1 MTRHDAREQ
10 AFLVMFEKIFN
21 NEEKISEIIVKAEE
35 NDLIK
40 LNGFSKD
47 VLLKYEEKCDEVD
60 NAISEHLKDWT
71 LQRLPKVSLA
81 VLRLAATEIMFC
93 EDTPN
98 GVAAN
103 EAVELA
109 KKFGTVDDA
118 SYINGVLGSLIKS
131 L

>member
-21 NEEKISEIIVKAEE
+21 NEETISEIIEKAEE
-35 NDLIK
+35 NELIK

-47 VLLKYEEKCDEVD
+47 VLSKYEENASCIDEAV
-60 NAISEHLKDWT
+60 SEHLKDWT

-81 VLRLAATEIMFC
+81 VLRLAATEIKFC
-93 EDTPN
+93 DETPN

-103 EAVELA
+103 EAVEIA
-109 KKFGTVDDA
+109 KKFGTPDDA
-118 SYINGVLGSLIKS
+118 AYINGVLGSLIKS